1 MSNTQEKKSI
11 SFKDLYGMQS
21 EAFYDLIMATD
32 QTWRKQWADNGY
44 AQQNATTEKAYN
56 NLNQT
61 LLFRRAVREN
71 MDDPRWITFNQAKE
85 KGYSVKKGVKG
96 SQVFRLV
103 KDYDRIKRDEN
114 KNPILDKDDKP
125 EMETVSYDTPRI
137 KLFTVFNARDID
149 GIEPFKQ
156 AEIPEQHKQL
166 LQQENYKNAEAMIKA
181 FCEKNDVQLQE
192 MASERAF
199 HQYNNGS
206 DDKKVVIPLKSQF
219 NNLDDYFSVL
229 FHEVGHSTKHL
240 GIRINQETDTP
251 MGNTFGSKNYAKEEL
266 TAELTALML
275 CKQFGIDSTQTAE
288 REENSLAYLKSWI
301 SQGLLTK
308 EDFNTATIEANRA
321 SKAIFEHAPK
331 MTLSLDDLVKNKDI
345 SQSNLSISARYGLDD
360 DYIKFINNHINKLLD
375 NKENINIDF
384 SEEVVKLKEN
394 LTKQEINA
402 LNSIKDNNL
411 DRFNELSIKANSY
424 LENWKELLNLTN
436 NSEAIHNNIDKVTN
450 IISNSENKTELK
462 AVLYQVMENMANKG
476 MISEEEY
483 NNLHKLYSN
492 KLNNQII
499 NNNKNIAL
507 QKDLNKEMQPQK
519 TDRFVEQVTEK
530 FSKGEYD
537 LVQYLHIAN
546 NNAEFR
552 TSQHLF
558 KGEYG
563 DVKKDPYQEYVNN
576 GYMKLVKESGV
587 QGFVKT
593 YVLTEKGANT
603 INAIY
608 ENVLAQESQKQG
620 AKVTKKE
627 IEHLIDT
634 MYNAKSIHAGGT
646 TAEFARS
653 TYPESIIP
661 KIEEAEKLLE
671 RPFNKHS
678 LPFKD
683 RLNNVMKLSEEYL
696 KKWDNE
702 QIGKFKF
709 ENGAEITQIKVLWT
723 EADSSIENKPLGHDL
738 NKVHEFIKGTYE
750 NADWANDR
758 TENPLHPNT
767 DRMGYDKWNI
777 EMTTQTKQADGTTK
791 IETKEFRMDISQQP
805 KDFNPF
811 TREFKDYLA
820 EKAKTPIIEQ
830 KPRLSAEI
838 KQVLKQ
844 QADKIEHKTS
854 QGVTLH

>member
-1 MSNTQEKKSI
+1 MSNAQEKKPI
-11 SFKDLYGMQS
+11 SFKELYGMQS

-32 QTWRKQWADNGY
+32 QAWRKQWADQGY

-71 MDDPRWITFNQAKE
+71 MEDPRWITFNQARE

-114 KNPILDKDDKP
+114 KNPILDKDGKP

-149 GIEPFKQ
+149 GIEPFKK

-192 MASERAF
+192 IASERAF

-206 DDKKVVIPLKSQF
+206 GDKKVVIPLKSQF

-331 MTLSLDDLVKNKDI
+331 MTLSLDDLTKNESL
-345 SQSNLSISARYGLDD
+345 SQSNQSISTNKYILEPTSEENTFNVYRKHYSLDLTTPYGSVALSPDL
-360 DYIKFINNHINKLLD
+360 INGLINKPHSGYF
-375 NKENINIDF
+375 NN
-384 SEEVVKLKEN
+384 
-394 LTKQEINA
+394 EINK
-402 LNSIKDNNL
+402 IIDNL
-411 DRFNELSIKANSY
+411 DVKNP
-424 LENWKELLNLTN
+424 LT
-436 NSEAIHNNIDKVTN
+436 I
-450 IISNSENKTELK
+450 KTEN
-462 AVLYQVMENMANKG
+462 QE
-476 MISEEEY
+476 
-483 NNLHKLYSN
+483 
-492 KLNNQII
+492 LNQS
-499 NNNKNIAL
+499 
-507 QKDLNKEMQPQK
+507 
-519 TDRFVEQVTEK
+519 DRFVEQVTEK

-546 NNAEFR
+546 NNTEFK

-558 KGEYG
+558 KGEYS
-563 DVKKDPYQEYVNN
+563 DVKKDPYQEYIDK
-576 GYMKLVKESGV
+576 GYMKLVKESGIH
-587 QGFVKT
+587 GFVKT
-593 YVLTEKGANT
+593 YELTEKGANT

-608 ENVLAQESQKQG
+608 ENVLAKENQKQG

-627 IEHLIDT
+627 IERVIDT
-634 MYNAKSIHAGGT
+634 MYNTQSIHAGGT
-646 TAEFARS
+646 TAEFAKS

-683 RLNNVMKLSEEYL
+683 RLNNVMKLSDEYL
-696 KKWDNE
+696 KKWDKE
-702 QIGKFKF
+702 QIGQFKF

-777 EMTTQTKQADGTTK
+777 EMTTQTRQADGTTK

-820 EKAKTPIIEQ
+820 EKVKTPIIEQ

-838 KQVLKQ
+838 KQELKQ

>member
-1 MSNTQEKKSI
+1 MSNAEKKSI

-32 QTWRKQWADNGY
+32 QTWRKQWADDGY

-103 KDYDRIKRDEN
+103 KDYDRIKRDDN
-114 KNPILDKDDKP
+114 KNPILDKDGKP

-156 AEIPEQHKQL
+156 AEIPEKHKQL
-166 LQQENYKNAEAMIKA
+166 LQQENYKNAEAMINA
-181 FCEKNDVQLQE
+181 FCEKNGVQLQE
-192 MASERAF
+192 MASESAF
-199 HQYNNGS
+199 HQYNNGAT
-206 DDKKVVIPLKSQF
+206 DKKVVIPLKSQF
-219 NNLDDYFSVL
+219 NSLDDYFSVL

-240 GIRINQETDTP
+240 GIRVNQETDTP
-251 MGNTFGSKNYAKEEL
+251 AGNRFGSKNYAKEEL

-301 SQGLLTK
+301 NQGLLTK

-331 MTLSLDDLVKNKDI
+331 ITLSLDDIKQNENAISNNDKNKIMQNDNNTALN
-345 SQSNLSISARYGLDD
+345 NLQTVSSLRIDD
-360 DYIKFINNHINKLLD
+360 LLFSTKKNNKTGDYFAIVEKGENKKLQIL
-375 NKENINIDF
+375 EQFQF
-384 SEEVVKLKEN
+384 SSFNEAESKLSKLAEQY
-394 LTKQEINA
+394 KQE
-402 LNSIKDNNL
+402 
-411 DRFNELSIKANSY
+411 
-424 LENWKELLNLTN
+424 
-436 NSEAIHNNIDKVTN
+436 
-450 IISNSENKTELK
+450 
-462 AVLYQVMENMANKG
+462 
-476 MISEEEY
+476 
-483 NNLHKLYSN
+483 
-492 KLNNQII
+492 
-499 NNNKNIAL
+499 
-507 QKDLNKEMQPQK
+507 QK

-537 LVQYLHIAN
+537 LVQYLYIAN

-593 YVLTEKGANT
+593 YELTEKGANT
-603 INAIY
+603 INTIY

-627 IEHLIDT
+627 IERLIDT
-634 MYNAKSIHAGGT
+634 MYNSQSIHAGGT

-696 KKWDNE
+696 KKWDKE

-811 TREFKDYLA
+811 AREFKDYLA

-838 KQVLKQ
+838 KQELKQ